1 MSSTKY
7 KSFEVDISDHVA
19 NLVLSRPDEL
29 NTMSRDFWVELGDVL
44 EEINKNSEVRVVVMS
59 STGKHFCAGMDLSA
73 FSNGVDNIPDEKKP
87 DHARIGEAVYR
98 VAKELQGYIT
108 SLEKIRVPV
117 IAAIH
122 GGCIGG
128 AVDLVTACDIRLAS
142 KDAFFCIQEI
152 NIGMAADVGTLQ
164 RLPKII
170 PDSKMREMA
179 YTGRRMYADEAK
191 ETGLVSDTYE
201 SQEEMLAAAN
211 ELAKVIASKSPV
223 AIYGLKA
230 VMNHS
235 RDHSVSEGLEYNALW
250 SGAMLSQKDMTEAIT
265 ANMEKRDA
273 SFNDLVEVKKFNGS
287 DSLAFLKKTGVVA
300 VDLALEYL

>member
-1 MSSTKY
+1 MSIAKY
-7 KSFEVDISDHVA
+7 KSFTVDVADHVA
-19 NLVLSRPDEL
+19 SLVLSRPDEL
-29 NTMSRDFWVELGDVL
+29 NTMSRDFWVELGEVL
-44 EEINKNSEVRVVVMS
+44 EEINKNPEVRVVVMS

-98 VAKELQGYIT
+98 VAKELQGYIS

-117 IAAIH
+117 IAAIQ

-211 ELAKVIASKSPV
+211 ELARVIASKSPV

-230 VMNHS
+230 VMNYS

-273 SFNDLVEVKKFNGS
+273 SFNDLVEVKKFNES
-287 DSLAFLKKTGVVA
+287 DS
-300 VDLALEYL
+300 

>member
-1 MSSTKY
+1 MSKNKY
-7 KSFEVDISDHVA
+7 KCFQIDIENHIA
-19 NLVLSRPDEL
+19 NLVLSRPNEL

-44 EEINKNSEVRVVVMS
+44 EEINRDSEVRVVVMS
-59 STGKHFCAGMDLSA
+59 STGKHFCAGMDLNA

-87 DHARIGEAVYR
+87 DHTRIGEAVYR
-98 VAKELQGYIT
+98 VAKELQEYIST
-108 SLEKIRVPV
+108 LEKIRVPV

-142 KDAFFCIQEI
+142 DDAFFCIQEI

-179 YTGRRMYADEAK
+179 YTGRRMYAEEAK
-191 ETGLVSDTYE
+191 ETGLVSDTYK
-201 SQEEMLAAAN
+201 SQEDMLKAAN
-211 ELAKVIASKSPV
+211 SLAKEIASKSPV

-230 VMNHS
+230 VMNYS
-235 RDHSVSEGLEYNALW
+235 RDHSVSESLEYNALW
-250 SGAMLSQKDMTEAIT
+250 SGAMLSQKDMTEAMT
-265 ANMEKRDA
+265 ANIEKRDA
-273 SFNDLVEVKKFNGS
+273 SFNDLVDVKKFNET
-287 DSLAFLKKTGVVA
+287 DS
-300 VDLALEYL
+300 

>member
-1 MSSTKY
+1 MNTKKY
-7 KSFEVDISDHVA
+7 TCFKVNVADHIA

-44 EEINKNSEVRVVVMS
+44 EEINKDSDVRVVVMS
-59 STGKHFCAGMDLSA
+59 STGKHFCAGMDLNA
-73 FSNGVDNIPDEKKP
+73 FSNGVDNIPDDKKP

-98 VAKELQGYIT
+98 VAKELQEYIST
-108 SLEKIRVPV
+108 LEKIRVPV

-142 KDAFFCIQEI
+142 QDAFFCIQEI

-191 ETGLVSDTYE
+191 ENGLVSNTYE
-201 SQEEMLAAAN
+201 SHEKLLEAAN
-211 ELAKVIASKSPV
+211 ELAREIASKSPV

-230 VMNHS
+230 VMNYS
-235 RDHSVSEGLEYNALW
+235 RDHTVSEGLEYNALW
-250 SGAMLSQKDMTEAIT
+250 SGAMLSQKDMAEAMT
-265 ANMEKRDA
+265 ANVEKRDA
-273 SFNDLVEVKKFNGS
+273 SFNRLVDVKKFNES
-287 DSLAFLKKTGVVA
+287 ES
-300 VDLALEYL
+300 

>member
-1 MSSTKY
+1 MSK
-7 KSFEVDISDHVA
+7 KEFNCFKLDVKNHVG

-29 NTMSRDFWVELGDVL
+29 NTMSRDFWVELGEVL
-44 EEINKNSEVRVVVMS
+44 EVINKDSDIRVVVMS
-59 STGKHFCAGMDLSA
+59 STGKHFCAGMDLNA
-73 FSNGVDNIPDEKKP
+73 FTNGVDNIPDEKKP

-98 VAKELQGYIT
+98 VAKELQEYIST
-108 SLEKIRVPV
+108 LEKIRVPV

-128 AVDLVTACDIRLAS
+128 AVDMVTACDIRLAS
-142 KDAFFCIQEI
+142 DNAFFCIQEI

-179 YTGRRMYADEAK
+179 YTGRRMYAEEAK
-191 ETGLVSDTYE
+191 EAGLVSGTYG
-201 SQEEMLAAAN
+201 SQEELIEAAN
-211 ELAKVIASKSPV
+211 KLASEIASKSPV

-230 VMNHS
+230 VMNYS
-235 RDHSVSEGLEYNALW
+235 RDHNVNDSLEYNALW
-250 SGAMLSQKDMTEAIT
+250 SGAMLSQKDMTEQMT

-273 SFNDLVEVKKFNGS
+273 SFNELVEVKKFNES
-287 DSLAFLKKTGVVA
+287 NS
-300 VDLALEYL
+300 

>member
-7 KSFEVDISDHVA
+7 KSFKVNISDHVA

-230 VMNHS
+230 VMNYS

-273 SFNDLVEVKKFNGS
+273 SFNDLVEVKKFNES
-287 DSLAFLKKTGVVA
+287 DS
-300 VDLALEYL
+300 

>member
-1 MSSTKY
+1 MNTKKY
-7 KSFEVDISDHVA
+7 TCFKVNVADHIA

-29 NTMSRDFWVELGDVL
+29 NTMSRDFWIELGDVL
-44 EEINKNSEVRVVVMS
+44 EEINKDSDIRVVVMS
-59 STGKHFCAGMDLSA
+59 STGKHFCAGMDLNA
-73 FSNGVDNIPDEKKP
+73 FSNGVDNIPDDKKP

-98 VAKELQGYIT
+98 VAKELQEYIST
-108 SLEKIRVPV
+108 LEKIRVPV

-142 KDAFFCIQEI
+142 QDAFFCIQEI

-191 ETGLVSDTYE
+191 ENGLVSNTYE
-201 SQEEMLAAAN
+201 SHEKLLEAAN
-211 ELAKVIASKSPV
+211 ELAREIASKSPV

-230 VMNHS
+230 VMNYS
-235 RDHSVSEGLEYNALW
+235 RDHTVSEGLEYNALW
-250 SGAMLSQKDMTEAIT
+250 SGAMLSQKDMAEAMT
-265 ANMEKRDA
+265 ANVEKRDA
-273 SFNDLVEVKKFNGS
+273 SFNKLVDVKKFNES
-287 DSLAFLKKTGVVA
+287 ES
-300 VDLALEYL
+300 

>member
-1 MSSTKY
+1 MSNKEFNCF
-7 KSFEVDISDHVA
+7 KLDVKNHVG

-29 NTMSRDFWVELGDVL
+29 NTMSRDFWVELGEVL
-44 EEINKNSEVRVVVMS
+44 EVINRNSDIRVVVMS
-59 STGKHFCAGMDLSA
+59 STGKHFCAGMDLNA
-73 FSNGVDNIPDEKKP
+73 FSNGVDNIPDDKKP

-98 VAKELQGYIT
+98 VAKELQEYIST
-108 SLEKIRVPV
+108 LEKIRVPV

-128 AVDLVTACDIRLAS
+128 AVDMVTACDIRLAS
-142 KDAFFCIQEI
+142 DDAFFCIQEI

-179 YTGRRMYADEAK
+179 YTGRRMYAEEAK
-191 ETGLVSDTYE
+191 DAGLVSGTYG
-201 SQEEMLAAAN
+201 SQEELLEAAN
-211 ELAKVIASKSPV
+211 KLASEIASKSPV

-230 VMNHS
+230 VMNYS
-235 RDHSVSEGLEYNALW
+235 RDHNVNDSLEYNALW
-250 SGAMLSQKDMTEAIT
+250 SGAMLSQKDMTEQMT

-273 SFNDLVEVKKFNGS
+273 SFNELVEVKKFNES
-287 DSLAFLKKTGVVA
+287 NS
-300 VDLALEYL
+300 

>member
-7 KSFEVDISDHVA
+7 KSFKVDISDHVA

-230 VMNHS
+230 VMNYS

-273 SFNDLVEVKKFNGS
+273 SFNDLVEVKKFNES
-287 DSLAFLKKTGVVA
+287 DS
-300 VDLALEYL
+300 

>member
-1 MSSTKY
+1 MSSAKY

-230 VMNHS
+230 VMNYS

-273 SFNDLVEVKKFNGS
+273 SFNDLVEVKKFNES
-287 DSLAFLKKTGVVA
+287 DS
-300 VDLALEYL
+300 

>member
-7 KSFEVDISDHVA
+7 KSFEIDISDHVA

-117 IAAIH
+117 IAVIH

-230 VMNHS
+230 VMNYS

-273 SFNDLVEVKKFNGS
+273 SFNDLVEVKKFNES
-287 DSLAFLKKTGVVA
+287 DS
-300 VDLALEYL
+300 